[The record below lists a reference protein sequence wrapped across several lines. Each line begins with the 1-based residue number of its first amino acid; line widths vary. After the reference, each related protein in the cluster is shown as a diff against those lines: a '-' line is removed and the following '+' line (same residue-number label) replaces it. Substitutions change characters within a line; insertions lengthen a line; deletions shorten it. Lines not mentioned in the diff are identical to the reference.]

1 MKQINLLIG
10 LIFIGNLTF
19 GQSKNFIDQHYLE
32 TTAKV
37 DTLIKPDIIYL
48 DILIREKDEKNK
60 ISVEELENNMA
71 EKLKILGIDVQK
83 QLILSDLSSNFKKYF
98 LKQKDIMKSKA
109 YKLKVFDAQT
119 AGKVIVGLEDIG
131 ISNVSLDKTEYSK
144 IEELKLKL
152 KSKAVA
158 KAKMQ
163 AEYLIA
169 PLNQK
174 ITKALFITDT
184 YFQSYNYN
192 GELDEI
198 VVMGFS
204 GKRMKQDYQP
214 IDIEFKPIKVEA
226 EVSIKFGIE

>member
-10 LIFIGNLTF
+10 IIFIGNLTF

-109 YKLKVFDAQT
+109 YKIKVFDAQT

-152 KSKAVA
+152 KSNAVA

>member
-198 VVMGFS
+198 VVIGFS

>member
-48 DILIREKDEKNK
+48 DILIREKDERNK

-71 EKLKILGIDVQK
+71 EKLKTLGIDLQK
-83 QLILSDLSSNFKKYF
+83 QLILSDLSSNFKEYF
-98 LKQKDIMKSKA
+98 IKQKDIMKSKA

-198 VVMGFS
+198 VVIGFS

-214 IDIEFKPIKVEA
+214 IDIEFKPIIVEA

>member
-71 EKLKILGIDVQK
+71 EKLKTLGIDLQK

-198 VVMGFS
+198 VVIGFS

-214 IDIEFKPIKVEA
+214 IDIEFKPIIVEA

>member
-48 DILIREKDEKNK
+48 DILIREKDERNK

-71 EKLKILGIDVQK
+71 EKLKTLGIDLQK

-198 VVMGFS
+198 VVIGFS

-214 IDIEFKPIKVEA
+214 IDIEFKPIIVEA

>member
-158 KAKMQ
+158 KAKIQ

-214 IDIEFKPIKVEA
+214 IDIEFKPIIVEA

>member
-10 LIFIGNLTF
+10 IIFIGNLTF

>member
-1 MKQINLLIG
+1 MNRILSILSIFLICQIAN
-10 LIFIGNLTF
+10 
-19 GQSKNFIDQHYLE
+19 GQTKNFIDQHYLE

>member
-198 VVMGFS
+198 VVIGFS

-214 IDIEFKPIKVEA
+214 IDIEFKPIIVEA